1 MGKDMSTEFGQIN
14 ISDDVIATISGIAA
28 TECYGLVGM
37 ASRNL
42 QDGSLNWL
50 GWTTCREAWRCT
62 WTGMRC
68 TSRCIIVE
76 YGTKITEVAH
86 NVMGKVKY
94 VIESMTG
101 LTVTGVD
108 VVVPGVRVAS
118 RSERQGETT
127 SSLGSRSGIGL
138 LQCRMVRCRVPVPF

>member
-1 MGKDMSTEFGQIN
+1 MD
-14 ISDDVIATISGIAA
+14 
-28 TECYGLVGM
+28 
-37 ASRNL
+37 NL
-42 QDGSLNWL
+42 QRGVEVHLDGDEVHITLY
-50 GWTTCREAWRCT
+50 
-62 WTGMRC
+62 
-68 TSRCIIVE
+68 IIVE

-118 RSERQGETT
+118 RSEKAR
-127 SSLGSRSGIGL
+127 RDD
-138 LQCRMVRCRVPVPF
+138 

>member
-37 ASRNL
+37 ASRSL
-42 QDGSLNWL
+42 QDGISELV
-50 GWTTCREAWRCT
+50 
-62 WTGMRC
+62 GMDNLQRGVEVHLDGDEVHI
-68 TSRCIIVE
+68 TLFIIVE

-108 VVVPGVRVAS
+108 VAVQGVRVAS
-118 RSERQGETT
+118 RPDEAR
-127 SSLGSRSGIGL
+127 RDD
-138 LQCRMVRCRVPVPF
+138 